1 MVALAIFAVMSG
13 FAYRG
18 LMAML
23 EGRERLQQET
33 RKWRDTAL
41 FVGRL
46 ERDLRSVLD
55 RPAKGP
61 SGTSLAPV
69 SSSVEIAAT
78 PQNGL
83 AITRSGSALQENALA
98 APQRVAYRLN
108 GNEVQRIAWTSAD
121 AAPRD
126 DPTPVTV
133 LTRVRALEFRFLSR
147 NEWRPTWGM
156 PGSPERIPAAVE
168 VALTLQSGER
178 IVRLLDLLRTP

>member
-1 MVALAIFAVMSG
+1 MALAIFAVLSG

-18 LMAML
+18 LTAML

-46 ERDLRSVLD
+46 ERDLRAVLD

-61 SGTSLAPV
+61 SGTSLAPL

-78 PQNGL
+78 QQNGL
-83 AITRSGSALQENALA
+83 AITRSGSALQDNALA
-98 APQRVAYRLN
+98 APQRIAYRLN
-108 GNEVQRIAWTSAD
+108 GNNVQRIAWTSAD

-126 DPTPVTV
+126 DPLPVTV
-133 LTRVRALEFRFLSR
+133 LTQVRALDFRFLHR
-147 NEWRPTWGM
+147 NEWRPSWGL
-156 PGSPERIPAAVE
+156 PGTQERIPAAVE
-168 VALTLQSGER
+168 IALTLQSGER
-178 IVRLLDLLRTP
+178 IVRLLDLPRTP